1 MLIIHVPK
9 DKAIPISR
17 IYPGLERLRSLNI
30 PFDYWEIKEAGH
42 GNFKPE
48 VWARVKTW
56 LSQKLNPST

>member
-1 MLIIHVPK
+1 MLIIHIPK

-17 IYPGLERLRSLNI
+17 IYPGLDRLRALKIS
-30 PFDYWEIKEAGH
+30 FDYGEIQEAGH

-56 LSQKLNPST
+56 LSQKLNSST